1 MVCVVGAK
9 LALLHLVVEVGRQL
23 DRLIGLTEPAAEL
36 FKCRVLAERQR
47 GKITYK
53 VSTYRPPQPRYI
65 ADEREAEEA
74 FAREVTASLQD
85 PVIVALMER
94 GAI

>member
-1 MVCVVGAK
+1 MAQK
-9 LALLHLVVEVGRQL
+9 KTLVASKAGV
-23 DRLIGLTEPAAEL
+23 RLEQIEDM
-36 FKCRVLAERQR
+36 AERQR
-47 GKITYK
+47 GKVTFK
-53 VSTYRPPQPRYI
+53 LSTYRPPQPRYI

-94 GAI
+94 GTI

>member
-1 MVCVVGAK
+1 MAQK
-9 LALLHLVVEVGRQL
+9 KTLVASQAGV
-23 DRLIGLTEPAAEL
+23 RLERIED
-36 FKCRVLAERQR
+36 LAERQR
-47 GKITYK
+47 GKITFK
-53 VSTYRPPQPRYI
+53 LSTYRPPQPRYI

-74 FAREVTASLQD
+74 FAREVTASLED

>member
-1 MVCVVGAK
+1 MAQK
-9 LALLHLVVEVGRQL
+9 KTLVASQAGV
-23 DRLIGLTEPAAEL
+23 RLERIED
-36 FKCRVLAERQR
+36 LAERQR

-53 VSTYRPPQPRYI
+53 LSTYRPPQPRYI

-94 GAI
+94 GTI

>member
-1 MVCVVGAK
+1 MAQK
-9 LALLHLVVEVGRQL
+9 KTLLASKAGV
-23 DRLIGLTEPAAEL
+23 RLERIEDM
-36 FKCRVLAERQR
+36 AERQR
-47 GKITYK
+47 GKITFK
-53 VSTYRPPQPRYI
+53 LSTYRPPQPRYI

-74 FAREVTASLQD
+74 FAREVTASLED

>member
-1 MVCVVGAK
+1 MAQK
-9 LALLHLVVEVGRQL
+9 KTLVASKAGV
-23 DRLIGLTEPAAEL
+23 RLERIED
-36 FKCRVLAERQR
+36 LAERQR

-53 VSTYRPPQPRYI
+53 LSTYRPPQPRHI

-94 GAI
+94 GTI